1 MGSALT
7 PPPLPPD
14 SAARLSR
21 ERFDRLCAGGPAS
34 WGDAEAEFAALL
46 PTLVDGDPDDER
58 RMLWDLARIG
68 FPGASELAM
77 FRRMADGGSTETV
90 RRAAGAVV
98 SRFTTGLDR
107 VGERIAFARS
117 VAVAARGTGGLD
129 EVLGVLWVADGH
141 LTQGRILEAL
151 AKSGRAMELA
161 AAAGAPAPWARAAGL
176 RVNIALSLGL
186 HARASA
192 LITRIEVRAAE
203 WTGRAR
209 AIADFEVNLA
219 RMNLAAHRS
228 EPAEALRIL
237 DVVDD
242 LARRIGIP
250 WERHETVRSVVRSW
264 ALSALGRAD
273 EAVTANG
280 APRTPLLVAEL
291 ASEVNRVSGM
301 WTSQGAAAALEPA
314 RAFLRR
320 IESLSAGER
329 ETCGSARISD
339 LASIVAEPLA
349 AGGDVAASLRA
360 LDIAG
365 MAAVGRLAEL
375 QNQADA
381 GDGLAAPG
389 AEDHEILAEARHAWS
404 EERRSFL
411 LAVSRAIETAAR
423 TGGMDIHVLL
433 AGREDHATAC
443 AWCGTVRAS
452 EDRWIP
458 FETYLPES
466 SLLTHGACPACAA
479 GLRQNIS
486 RLG

>member
-1 MGSALT
+1 M
-7 PPPLPPD
+7 
-14 SAARLSR
+14 AATFPSDAAGTAAR
-21 ERFDRLCAGGPAS
+21 ERFDRLCAGGPAA
-34 WGDAEAEFAALL
+34 WGDAERELATFLPDLAA
-46 PTLVDGDPDDER
+46 GDPGDER
-58 RMLWDLARIG
+58 RMLWHLARIG

-77 FRRMADGGSTETV
+77 FRRMADGGSAETV

-98 SRFTTGLDR
+98 SRFTTGLER
-107 VGERIAFARS
+107 VGERIASARS
-117 VAVAARGTGGLD
+117 VATAARGTGGLD
-129 EVLGVLWVADGH
+129 EVFGVLWVADGH

-176 RVNIALSLGL
+176 RVNIALNLGL

-228 EPAEALRIL
+228 EPEEALRVL
-237 DVVDD
+237 EVVDD
-242 LARRIGIP
+242 LARRLGIP
-250 WERHETVRSVVRSW
+250 WERHEAVRSVVRTW
-264 ALSALGRAD
+264 ALSALGRED
-273 EAVTANG
+273 EAVAAKS
-280 APRTPLLVAEL
+280 APRTPLLFAEL
-291 ASEVNRVSGM
+291 AAEVNRVSGI

-320 IESLSAGER
+320 LESLSAEER
-329 ETCGSARISD
+329 ETCGPARVCD

-365 MAAVGRLAEL
+365 VEAVGRLAEL
-375 QNQADA
+375 QDRADA
-381 GDGLAAPG
+381 GDTLAAPS

-404 EERRSFL
+404 EDRRTFL
-411 LAVSRAIETAAR
+411 AAVARAIETAAR
-423 TGGMDIHVLL
+423 SGGMDIHVLL
-433 AGREDHATAC
+433 AAREDHVTAC
-443 AWCGTVRAS
+443 AWCGSVRAG

-458 FETYLPES
+458 FEMYLPETS
-466 SLLTHGACPACAA
+466 RLTHGACPGCAA
-479 GLRQNIS
+479 GLRRDVS

>member
-1 MGSALT
+1 MEPGTRTDT
-7 PPPLPPD
+7 PE
-14 SAARLSR
+14 SWARA
-21 ERFDRLCAGGPAS
+21 RFDALCGGGPS
-34 WGDAEAEFAALL
+34 EWEDAERELSAFL
-46 PTLVDGDPDDER
+46 PTLVAGDPDDER
-58 RMLWDLARIG
+58 RMLWHLARIG
-68 FPGASELAM
+68 FPDATEIAM
-77 FRRMADGGSTETV
+77 FQRMANGGSTDAV

-98 SRFTTGLDR
+98 SRFAVGLER
-107 VGERIAFARS
+107 VGERIALATS
-117 VAVAARGTGGLD
+117 VAAAARGTGGLD
-129 EVLGVLWVADGH
+129 EVFGVLWAADGH
-141 LTQGRILEAL
+141 LTQGRTLEAL

-161 AAAGAPAPWARAAGL
+161 AAAGAPGPWARAAGL
-176 RVNIALSLGL
+176 RVNIALNLGL

-237 DVVDD
+237 EVVDD

-250 WERHETVRSVVRSW
+250 WERHEAVRSVVRTW
-264 ALSALGRAD
+264 ALSALGREE
-273 EAVTANG
+273 EAVAANS
-280 APRTPLLVAEL
+280 APRTPLLFAEL
-291 ASEVNRVSGM
+291 ASEVNRVSGI

-320 IESLSAGER
+320 IESLSADER
-329 ETCGSARISD
+329 ETCGSARLSD

-349 AGGDVAASLRA
+349 AGGDVAGSLRA

-365 MAAVGRLAEL
+365 VEAVGRLAEL
-375 QNQADA
+375 QDRADA
-381 GDGLAAPG
+381 GDALAAPS
-389 AEDHEILAEARHAWS
+389 AEDHEILAEARHAWG
-404 EERRSFL
+404 EERRTFL

-443 AWCGTVRAS
+443 AWCGSVRAS

-466 SLLTHGACPACAA
+466 SHLTHGACPSCAVR
-479 GLRQNIS
+479 LRRDVS
-486 RLG
+486 RLA